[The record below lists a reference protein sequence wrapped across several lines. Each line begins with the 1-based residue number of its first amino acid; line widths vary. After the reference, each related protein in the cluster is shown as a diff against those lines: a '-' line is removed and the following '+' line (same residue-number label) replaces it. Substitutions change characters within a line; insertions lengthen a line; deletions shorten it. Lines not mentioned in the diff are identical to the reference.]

1 MSSSH
6 HSPARLLIAW
16 GGLTVFSLG
25 AMPPAHA
32 QEPAAKPTVAVL
44 TFDVGHGVTEDEARI
59 LADRLAIELD
69 RTGRFT
75 LIQRQRMAEQLELQD
90 FSLLTGC
97 AAAECAVE
105 AGRILGATYMV
116 YGSIGKVGDTFSLNT
131 YLVAVESGSTLQSA
145 ATDTPD
151 AIEVLLT
158 DGISRNAA
166 KLADFQPG
174 QAAPDTTARPTCAV
188 LTFDSRG
195 GISADE
201 VRLFSDRFAIELDRL
216 RAYTLV
222 PRTKMEEVLKEQQF
236 TRSENCS
243 AAECA
248 MEAGRLLGVRYMAY
262 GSIGKLGALYTVNSY
277 LVDVETSAAVKTATT
292 DFPGT
297 KEDMLIRGMAQNARS
312 LVGTDLQQSYLNV
325 RMTPAHA
332 TLTVNGLRTAPGLI
346 PVAADSEIMVSAE
359 ASGYDDY
366 QKSWQVAAGE
376 TLQILI
382 NLDRATANT
391 WEAWRAEKQAAAAA
405 KAAARQQARDRTPA
419 ETPVIKRPKMH

>member
-1 MSSSH
+1 MSNSR
-6 HSPARLLIAW
+6 HSPARFLITL
-16 GGLTVFSLG
+16 GGLMVFSLR
-25 AMPPAHA
+25 ATLPAQA
-32 QEPAAKPTVAVL
+32 QAPAAKPTVAVL
-44 TFDVGHGVTEDEARI
+44 TFDVEHGVTEDEARI

-69 RTGRFT
+69 RTGEFT
-75 LIQRQRMAEQLELQD
+75 LIQRQRMAEQLELQN

-97 AAAECAVE
+97 AASECAVE

-174 QAAPDTTARPTCAV
+174 QTTADAASRPTCAV

-236 TRSENCS
+236 SRSENCS

-248 MEAGRLLGVRYMAY
+248 MEAGKLLGVRYMAY

-312 LVGTDLQQSYLNV
+312 LVGTDLQQGYLNIH
-325 RMTPAHA
+325 MTPAHA
-332 TLTVNGLRTAPGLI
+332 TLTVNGQRIAPGLI
-346 PVAADSEIMVSAE
+346 PVAADSQVMVSAE
-359 ASGYDDY
+359 ASGYHDY
-366 QKSWQVAAGE
+366 RKSWQVETGE
-376 TLQILI
+376 TLQIFI
-382 NLDRATANT
+382 NLNQASANT
-391 WEAWRAEKQAAAAA
+391 WEAWRAEKQAAAAV
-405 KAAARQQARDRTPA
+405 KAAAQQQARERTPA
-419 ETPVIKRPKMH
+419 ETPASKRPKMH